1 MTGPKNIDR
10 SLKRMA
16 RKHVTEARKALKNL
30 NLNKTV
36 TGLDVI
42 HEQVVDCR
50 RRVEHLITLL
60 AEKCKHCGKKVPF
73 SCNMCAGCADER
85 GP

>member
-1 MTGPKNIDR
+1 MSGLKNIDR

-16 RKHVTEARKALKNL
+16 RKHAREAANALKNMS
-30 NLNKTV
+30 LNKTV

-42 HEQVVDCR
+42 HEHVVDCR

-60 AEKCKHCGKKVPF
+60 AEKCKRCGKRVPF
-73 SCNMCAGCADER
+73 TCNMCAGCADEA